1 MLDEGD
7 DTIST
12 SPELENPEAP
22 PPEESNNRTFLIVGG
37 IFAGLIFLTLVC
49 IAVYVLWLGP
59 RLSSNNKNAQ
69 ATIEA
74 QNAQVAMQMTATAD
88 AALWTPTPLPSL
100 TPTKTPI
107 PPTVKPVDSP
117 TPVLAVS
124 TVAAT
129 ETATPTSDPA
139 TLAAMQ
145 AQLAQQMTATAQAMA
160 IVGTPA
166 GAMPKTGFFD
176 QVGLP
181 TLGALTLVLL
191 VVIFLA
197 RRMRRLPIK

>member
-1 MLDEGD
+1 MLDEGN
-7 DTIST
+7 DTLST
-12 SPELENPEAP
+12 DLETPEEQ

-37 IFAGLIFLTLVC
+37 IFAGLIFLALVC

-59 RLSSNNKNAQ
+59 RLSSQKQNAQ

-88 AALWTPTPLPSL
+88 AALWTPTPLPSP

-107 PPTVKPVDSP
+107 PTVKPVDSP
-117 TPVLAVS
+117 TPVLAVN
-124 TVAAT
+124 TPVPP
-129 ETATPTSDPA
+129 TATPTTDPA

-145 AQLAQQMTATAQAMA
+145 AQLAQQMTATANAMA
-160 IVGTPA
+160 LVGTPA

-197 RRMRRLPIK
+197 RRMRRLPMK